1 MRRAVPPSRAV
12 GRRRRGASSVEY
24 LLVLALVV
32 IPIALLSPMILNMV
46 KGYSNRI
53 AFVIRLPF

>member
-1 MRRAVPPSRAV
+1 
-12 GRRRRGASSVEY
+12 VEY